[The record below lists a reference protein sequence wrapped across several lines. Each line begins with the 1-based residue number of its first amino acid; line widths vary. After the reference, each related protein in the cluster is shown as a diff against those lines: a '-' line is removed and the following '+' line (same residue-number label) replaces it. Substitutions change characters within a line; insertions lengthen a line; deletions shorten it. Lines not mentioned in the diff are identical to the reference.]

1 MLQQQ
6 VTTKQNLVRTTE
18 IDVKTFKDIR
28 NIVESHYPTQG
39 SSVEYPKYKEMDMNN
54 LVKDAI
60 GDIPEDDGP
69 HTSVISNTPNFT
81 TVANPEN
88 VINQSSSKGNREFA
102 ATVASRKSGKPFT
115 SFRKKPMR
123 YGVEDLSGAVA
134 SVAMGEAKEEDQGEY
149 DYEGDMAK
157 SQLRSIVYNANMLHD
172 MLEDD
177 TNLPEWVQSKI
188 TLAEDYIVTAAQ
200 YMQSQM
206 SEAVTHPD
214 EKEDK
219 ILIKK
224 IVKKMLKVKEAYLDE
239 QDELTELKSKT
250 LRSYR
255 FKANIAAPTTR
266 APGRERAGEI
276 LKKRKD
282 ASLAKKATKAF
293 SSKDRLDAR
302 TKDVHPYGSD
312 D

>member
-1 MLQQQ
+1 M
-6 VTTKQNLVRTTE
+6 
-18 IDVKTFKDIR
+18 KTFKDIR
-28 NIVESHYPTQG
+28 NMVESHYPTQG
-39 SSVEYPKYKEMDMNN
+39 SSVEYPKYKEMDMDN

-69 HTSVISNTPNFT
+69 HTSDISDTPNFT

-157 SQLRSIVYNANMLHD
+157 SQLRSIVRNANMLHD

-206 SEAVTHPD
+206 NEEVAQFDEANLTPYRNTERGVQGTKRNGLPRVSNAKQFFRPPEGFTKKGV
-214 EKEDK
+214 EKGK
-219 ILIKK
+219 GTVIAVSVYKK
-224 IVKKMLKVKEAYLDE
+224 KK
-239 QDELTELKSKT
+239 
-250 LRSYR
+250 
-255 FKANIAAPTTR
+255 
-266 APGRERAGEI
+266 
-276 LKKRKD
+276 
-282 ASLAKKATKAF
+282 
-293 SSKDRLDAR
+293 
-302 TKDVHPYGSD
+302 
-312 D
+312 

>member
-1 MLQQQ
+1 MVLQQ
-6 VTTKQNLVRTTE
+6 VTTMQNLVRITE

-39 SSVEYPKYKEMDMNN
+39 SSVEYPKYKQMDMDN

-69 HTSVISNTPNFT
+69 HTSDIPDVPNFT
-81 TVANPEN
+81 TVAKPED
-88 VINQSSSKGNREFA
+88 VINQPASEGNRDVTLQT
-102 ATVASRKSGKPFT
+102 ATRKTGKPFKT
-115 SFRKKPMR
+115 IRVKSMR

-157 SQLRSIVYNANMLHD
+157 SQLRSIVYNAKMLHD

-206 SEAVTHPD
+206 SESNLTPYRNTERGVQGTKRNGLPRVSNAKQFFRPPEGFTKKGVEKGKGTVIAVSVY
-214 EKEDK
+214 
-219 ILIKK
+219 KK
-224 IVKKMLKVKEAYLDE
+224 KK
-239 QDELTELKSKT
+239 
-250 LRSYR
+250 
-255 FKANIAAPTTR
+255 
-266 APGRERAGEI
+266 
-276 LKKRKD
+276 
-282 ASLAKKATKAF
+282 
-293 SSKDRLDAR
+293 
-302 TKDVHPYGSD
+302 
-312 D
+312 